1 MGRALAF
8 FSGPQ
13 ANAALAWLL
22 VPALALVVAH
32 LQLRL
37 WQDGGSIDEIRQL
50 RAKIETQRQKN
61 EQSQLRNQALEA
73 EVLDL
78 KQGLEAIEER
88 ARSELGMV
96 KPGEVF
102 YQIVE

>member
-1 MGRALAF
+1 MSRLGAF
-8 FSGPQ
+8 FSGPR
-13 ANAALAWLL
+13 AGSSLRWLL
-22 VPALALVVAH
+22 VPVLALVVAH

-37 WQDGGSIDEIRQL
+37 WQDGGSIDEARTL
-50 RAKIETQRQKN
+50 HAKVEAQRQQN
-61 EQSQLRNQALEA
+61 EQSHRRNQALEA

-88 ARSELGMV
+88 ARSELGLV

-102 YQIVE
+102 YRIVE